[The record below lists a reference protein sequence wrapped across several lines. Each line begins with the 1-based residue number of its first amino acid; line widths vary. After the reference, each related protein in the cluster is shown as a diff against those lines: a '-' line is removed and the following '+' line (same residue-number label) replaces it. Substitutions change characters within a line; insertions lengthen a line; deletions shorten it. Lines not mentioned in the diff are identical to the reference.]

1 MGDPEILLSEMSTTH
16 TSQLLS
22 AKLAGVRGKQ
32 LGLALGGGLAWIA
45 LAAVALLGTGML
57 LDWKWNLPLWARLLF
72 LLFDALV
79 LMALIVRHVLLPMLN
94 QPDDEEVALRV
105 EKSSEFSGFRT
116 RLIAAT
122 QFGQAELPPGIA
134 GSMVQAL
141 IGQTEEM
148 SRAKDFKSIVPT
160 ERFWQAAIIALLVV
174 GLGALAYNRYPDVAR
189 DLLQR
194 AFLFPGVEVP
204 RNTHMESITAFRD
217 DNSTQPDTVFARQDS
232 IRIEVAVKGFSKV
245 SRPATATVAIQ
256 YASAENAVEHT
267 VTNSAAAGF
276 PGRYVLRL
284 KNAGTR
290 ESFTVTAWAGDAFE
304 ISSKIVIESR
314 PSVADIEF
322 VQEFPAYTG
331 LTPQPR
337 RRGDLTL
344 LAGSKLKVK
353 ITPNKPVTSGVAYLF
368 RDHKIVTGP
377 DGQPKVIDATV
388 GADGTVSLTLP
399 LRELDI
405 TGFSIKLIDQNNF
418 DSKNEALYRIAM
430 LPDKPPVLRVLQPVR
445 KEEKVT
451 ARAYLP
457 LMVQVSDDY
466 AVDQIVLMYTHGN
479 APPQMIKLEPVEA
492 GKPFGR
498 KARIPYRLLLS
509 TLKPPVGTEIE
520 YWFEATDRCAPTA
533 GRGESRHLI
542 ALVVSDEEK
551 RRDLQNR
558 ATDSI
563 TGVNE
568 TASTQ
573 EKLNQ
578 QLGEIIRVQAVPG
591 PPKNE

>member
-1 MGDPEILLSEMSTTH
+1 MSTTH
-16 TSQLLS
+16 SSPLIS
-22 AKLAGVRGKQ
+22 GKLAGVRDKQ
-32 LGLALGGGLAWIA
+32 RRLALGAGLAWIA
-45 LAAVALLGTGML
+45 LAGVALLGAGML
-57 LDWKWNLPLWARLLF
+57 ADWKWNLPLWARLSF
-72 LLFDALV
+72 LLVDALV
-79 LMALIVRHVLLPMLN
+79 LVALIVWHVLLPLIN

-134 GSMVQAL
+134 GSMVHAL

-160 ERFWQAAIIALLVV
+160 ERFWQAAVIATLVV

-194 AFLFPGVEVP
+194 AFLIPGVEVP

-217 DNSTQPDTVFARQDS
+217 DNSTEAHGVFARQDS
-232 IRIEVAVKGFSKV
+232 IRIEVAIKRYSKV
-245 SRPATATVAIQ
+245 NRPATATIAIQ

-267 VTNSAAAGF
+267 VTNSAAAGY
-276 PGRYVLRL
+276 PGRYILRV

-304 ISSKIVIESR
+304 ISSEIKIESR
-314 PSVADIEF
+314 PSVQDIEF
-322 VQEFPAYTG
+322 VQDFPAYTG

-344 LAGSKLKVK
+344 LAGSKLQVK
-353 ITPNKPVTSGVAYLF
+353 ITPNKPVASGVAFLF
-368 RDHKIVTGP
+368 RDNKIVTGS
-377 DGQPKVIDATV
+377 DGKPKVTDAV
-388 GADGTVSLTLP
+388 IGADGTVSVTLP

-405 TGFSIKLIDQNNF
+405 TGFSIKLIDKNNF

-451 ARAYLP
+451 ARAFLP

-479 APPQMIKLEPVEA
+479 APPQMIKLEPVDP
-492 GKPFGR
+492 KQPFGR
-498 KARIPYRLLLS
+498 KARIPYQLMLKS
-509 TLKPPVGTEIE
+509 LKPPVGTEIE

-551 RRDLQNR
+551 RRELNNR

-578 QLGEIIRVQAVPG
+578 QLGEIIRVQAVPS